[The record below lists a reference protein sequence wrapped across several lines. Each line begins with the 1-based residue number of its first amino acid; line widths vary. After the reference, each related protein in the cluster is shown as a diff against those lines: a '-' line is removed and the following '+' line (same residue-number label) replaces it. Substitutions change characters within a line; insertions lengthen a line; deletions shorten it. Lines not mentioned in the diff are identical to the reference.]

1 VPTFKHFRLPDA
13 GEGLTEAEII
23 KWHVQP
29 GDHVSVNQTLVE
41 IETAKAAVELP
52 SPYAGTVT
60 ELLATEG
67 STVEVGTPII
77 TVDVDPDGAP
87 GVPAAVQSHPAA
99 EAPATAPALRD
110 DMAPDIPRPTDDEP
124 VEPGLIGGPAPGG
137 RTSVLVGYGPRSVVA
152 KRRPRKG
159 AGATGAGATGAGGT
173 GAGAARAE
181 ATGAAPGAAGA
192 TGTEAG
198 VADGETSPGA
208 ATPAPTVATD
218 RLSPAVSASAAA
230 QQTAAQ
236 QTAAQQTAAQRATAA
251 MASTPAPT
259 SPASVS
265 VLAKPPVRKLAKD
278 LGVDLAGVTGTG
290 PNGMITRADV
300 EAAAQAAPAA
310 PDVQPATTV
319 PAPAWDATRE
329 QRIPIKGVRK
339 HTAAAMVASA
349 FTAPHVTEWVTVDV
363 TPTMEL
369 RRRVAAL
376 PEFAGIKVSP
386 LLFAAR
392 ALLLA
397 VRRNP
402 MINSAWDEAAQ
413 EIVIKEYV
421 NLGIAAATPR
431 GLVVPTIKDA
441 GRLSLRDLA
450 VAIGELTETARAGRT
465 APADL
470 SGGTITITNVGVFG
484 VDSGTPILNPGE
496 AAILALGAVREMPWV
511 VDGQIAVR
519 QVTQLAL
526 SFDHRIVDGQL
537 GSQVLSDIAAVL
549 ADPGLAVAWG

>member
-1 VPTFKHFRLPDA
+1 
-13 GEGLTEAEII
+13 
-23 KWHVQP
+23 
-29 GDHVSVNQTLVE
+29 
-41 IETAKAAVELP
+41 
-52 SPYAGTVT
+52 
-60 ELLATEG
+60 
-67 STVEVGTPII
+67 
-77 TVDVDPDGAP
+77 
-87 GVPAAVQSHPAA
+87 
-99 EAPATAPALRD
+99 
-110 DMAPDIPRPTDDEP
+110 
-124 VEPGLIGGPAPGG
+124 
-137 RTSVLVGYGPRSVVA
+137 
-152 KRRPRKG
+152 
-159 AGATGAGATGAGGT
+159 
-173 GAGAARAE
+173 
-181 ATGAAPGAAGA
+181 
-192 TGTEAG
+192 
-198 VADGETSPGA
+198 
-208 ATPAPTVATD
+208 
-218 RLSPAVSASAAA
+218 
-230 QQTAAQ
+230 
-236 QTAAQQTAAQRATAA
+236 
-251 MASTPAPT
+251 
-259 SPASVS
+259 
-265 VLAKPPVRKLAKD
+265 
-278 LGVDLAGVTGTG
+278 
-290 PNGMITRADV
+290 MITRADV
-300 EAAAQAAPAA
+300 ESAARQAAEPSAAAAAPAT
-310 PDVQPATTV
+310 PAV
-319 PAPAWDATRE
+319 PAAVWDASRE

-349 FTAPHVTEWVTVDV
+349 FTAPHVTEWVTIDV

-386 LLFAAR
+386 LLFVAR

-397 VRRNP
+397 ARRNP

-431 GLVVPTIKDA
+431 GLVVPNIKDA

-496 AAILALGAVREMPWV
+496 TAILAFGAVREMPWV
-511 VDGQIAVR
+511 VDGQIVVR

-537 GSQVLSDIAAVL
+537 GSQVLSDLAAML